1 MELLGLLA
9 FCLILGLIIRKR
21 GDNTMDTLSKGC
33 GCFSKQMQFPSLET
47 MVMYGVYTIRDLILY
62 SENKLVQRN
71 IRVLNECEACSFV
84 FEGCVCNNCNSIK
97 RDTRMLIR

>member
-33 GCFSKQMQFPSLET
+33 GCFSVLFFLCCSINYLDA
-47 MVMYGVYTIRDLILY
+47 YGRILIKNR
-62 SENKLVQRN
+62 E
-71 IRVLNECEACSFV
+71 F
-84 FEGCVCNNCNSIK
+84 
-97 RDTRMLIR
+97 